1 MANTIQMRRGANGS
15 LPTLDAAEFGFSTDT
30 KQLYIGD
37 GVANHELVIY
47 DIFDA
52 KGDLVVGTG
61 PNTANKLTVGATAG
75 YVLTVDSGETTG
87 LKWTAGNL
95 FIDGGSASSTYIT
108 PEQEIGGGGA

>member
-1 MANTIQMRRGANGS
+1 MSNTIKFRRGANAS
-15 LPTLDAAEFGFSTDT
+15 IPTLDADEPGFSTDT
-30 KQLYIGD
+30 YEVYVGD
-37 GVANHELVIY
+37 GVNNHEFVIY

-61 PNTANKLTVGATAG
+61 SNTANKLTVGATAG

-95 FIDGGSASSTYIT
+95 FIDGGSASSTYIS